1 MSTLGMQM
9 DGLPFCVQRTTEA
22 PEALTDPTPKYPAG
36 RPLAELAANNGHK
49 GIAAGYGDLPHVMS
63 MKGSLAFVRN
73 AMQLKLQLAFIEFS
87 EYSGS
92 RESSKKST
100 VMAHVRGHQVRRNY
114 GKIIWSVG
122 ILDKVVL
129 RWRWKRRR
137 LSRFRPEALGAG
149 ISMVDAK
156 RKEDDY
162 YFLKEGRKGRKQTE
176 GRLQNALARLT
187 SIVQYSKA
195 RDQHRWL
202 LNVV

>member
-1 MSTLGMQM
+1 MIEEKPWKQLLSGLQFQLAMRKQQEEYGDGEFGMS
-9 DGLPFCVQRTTEA
+9 DER
-22 PEALTDPTPKYPAG
+22 ALSPLALKTKKAG
-36 RPLAELAANNGHK
+36 RHDEPLHATA
-49 GIAAGYGDLPHVMS
+49 
-63 MKGSLAFVRN
+63 
-73 AMQLKLQLAFIEFS
+73 
-87 EYSGS
+87 
-92 RESSKKST
+92 
-100 VMAHVRGHQVRRNY
+100 AHVRGHQVRRNY

-187 SIVQYSKA
+187 SIVQYSEA